1 MVFFNITISISGA
14 VFGKTQEN
22 WEAEDLQIKNELVL
36 YCEQI
41 YIWNWKNDSQNERK
55 HIIYVEADEDHPSEK
70 MQE

>member
-14 VFGKTQEN
+14 VFGETQEN
-22 WEAEDLQIKNELVL
+22 WQAEDLQIKNELVL